1 MWHHLSTLPVLQ
13 ILFMEPFNPQLNQ
26 DFVLKI
32 LLASSHFILYIY
44 IYLKLEGLS
53 VSKHEGRGS
62 VAG

>member
-13 ILFMEPFNPQLNQ
+13 IFFMEPFNPQPNQ

-44 IYLKLEGLS
+44 IKLEGLS